1 MVMCA
6 ETITVLESDYSQ
18 AKNEIKQNKNASFGP
33 GG

>member
-6 ETITVLESDYSQ
+6 ETITVLESDYSP
-18 AKNEIKQNKNASFGP
+18 AKNKIKQNKNVSFGP